1 MVDNFEKIRG
11 TLKFDNPEEFY
22 YISIMQR
29 NKDGVKVASSHDN
42 CRRIRTFYVFSLE
55 DFDRITPFIKE
66 ICDNL
71 NARCYIDLNRKNIFQ
86 CQLECINRL
95 AQCIQHKTTK
105 SRAIMDS
112 VVGGAPSRD
121 KLWMIDVDNPE
132 DSTVDNVI
140 EYVENHNGKYY
151 AVFPTVSGCHIITSR
166 FDHRFFQFEE
176 CEIKHNAFTLLY
188 YNHEILHSNI

>member
-1 MVDNFEKIRG
+1 MKIDNIEQIRKIMEFD
-11 TLKFDNPEEFY
+11 KFGEFY

-55 DFDRITPFIKE
+55 EFDKIIPFIKE

-71 NARCYIDLNRKNIFQ
+71 NARCYIELNRKDVFQ
-86 CQLECINRL
+86 CQLECIKRL
-95 AQCIQHKTTK
+95 VECIEHQTAK

-121 KLWMIDVDNPE
+121 KFWMIDIDNKDE
-132 DSTVDNVI
+132 EKYKKVFDYI
-140 EYVENHNGKYY
+140 YNHKGYTI
-151 AVFPTVSGCHIITSR
+151 ASIPTLHGRHLICSR
-166 FDHRFFQFEE
+166 FDNREFNFED
-176 CEIKHNAFTLLY
+176 CEIKRNAFTLLY
-188 YNHEILHSNI
+188 YNHE